1 MLSDPAAV
9 GELARSNRLPNGTF
23 PWPLDLPLD
32 LPLALGP
39 WPLALGPWSLDLG
52 PSLGVRAGW

>member
-39 WPLALGPWSLDLG
+39 WPLALGPWTLDL
-52 PSLGVRAGW
+52 PLG